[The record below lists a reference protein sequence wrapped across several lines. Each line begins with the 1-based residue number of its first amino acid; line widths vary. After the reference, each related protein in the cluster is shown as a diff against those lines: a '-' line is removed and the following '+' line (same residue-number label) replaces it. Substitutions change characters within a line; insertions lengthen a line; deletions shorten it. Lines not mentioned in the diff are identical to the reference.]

1 MEIKVLFFARSKELA
16 GTGEATFNLPEGGTT
31 TSLLQAVMQQVSE
44 VIHKIEGRH
53 LADVEGPSAATTSQT
68 APLARH
74 LEPYGFSF
82 RTAPY
87 ADRALTLFPL

>member
-44 VIHKIEGRH
+44 VIHEIEGRH
-53 LADVEGPSAATTSQT
+53 PADVAV
-68 APLARH
+68 
-74 LEPYGFSF
+74 
-82 RTAPY
+82 
-87 ADRALTLFPL
+87 RALSGDNLHNSPTCKAA